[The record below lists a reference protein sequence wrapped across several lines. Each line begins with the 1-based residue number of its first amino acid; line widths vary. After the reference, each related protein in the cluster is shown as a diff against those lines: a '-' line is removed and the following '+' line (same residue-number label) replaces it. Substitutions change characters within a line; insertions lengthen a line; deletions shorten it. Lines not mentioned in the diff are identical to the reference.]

1 MFDTVTRA
9 IRTSLVAAL
18 FVLPFTTAQAA
29 EFNPA
34 QKTEM
39 GTIIKEYLM
48 ANPEILRDA
57 LAELDKKQKDEEAS
71 ARQKVVSDQAG
82 LLFSSVNQA
91 TLGNLKGGVTL
102 VEFFDYNCGYCKRS
116 LDDMVK
122 LMKADAN
129 LKVVLKDFPVLGPG
143 SVEAAHVATA
153 LRMQFKG
160 DKFWDFHQKL
170 LGTRGQIGKVQ
181 ALAVAKELGA
191 DMDKLTKDLE
201 SPTIAASIQEVAL
214 LADQL
219 NLTGTPSFVVG
230 QDIVVGAI
238 PYEEMKTKVD
248 NVHKCGKV
256 AC

>member
-1 MFDTVTRA
+1 MRFTMIGA
-9 IRTSLVAAL
+9 AAL
-18 FVLPFTTAQAA
+18 AATVFVAPLRAA
-29 EFNPA
+29 EFSA
-34 QKTEM
+34 TQKTEI
-39 GTIIKEYLM
+39 GAAVKDYLL
-48 ANPEILRDA
+48 ANPEVLRDA
-57 LAELDKKQKDEEAS
+57 LAELDKRQKSDELA

-91 TLGNLKGGVTL
+91 TLGNLKGGVTI

-116 LDDMVK
+116 LDDMAK
-122 LMKADAN
+122 LMKADPN

-153 LRMQFKG
+153 LRNQFKG

-170 LGTRGQIGKVQ
+170 LGTRGQIAKAQ
-181 ALAVAKELGA
+181 ALAVAKDLGA
-191 DMDKLTKDLE
+191 DMDRLEKDMAAPAIKE
-201 SPTIAASIQEVAL
+201 SLQEVAL

-219 NLTGTPSFVVG
+219 NLTGTPSFVIG
-230 QDIVVGAI
+230 QDVVVGAI
-238 PYEEMKTKVD
+238 PYEEMKSKVD

>member
-1 MFDTVTRA
+1 MRFTMIGAAALAATV
-9 IRTSLVAAL
+9 LVAPL
-18 FVLPFTTAQAA
+18 RAA
-29 EFNPA
+29 EFSAA
-34 QKTEM
+34 QKTEI
-39 GTIIKEYLM
+39 GALVKEYLL
-48 ANPEILRDA
+48 ANPEVLRDA
-57 LAELDKKQKDEEAS
+57 LAELDKRQKNDEVA

-91 TLGNLKGGVTL
+91 TLGNLKGSATI

-116 LDDMVK
+116 LDDMAK
-122 LMKADAN
+122 LMKADPN

-153 LRMQFKG
+153 LRNQFKA

-170 LGTRGQIGKVQ
+170 LGTRGQIAKAQ
-181 ALAVAKELGA
+181 ALAVAKDLGA
-191 DMDKLTKDLE
+191 DMDRLEKDM
-201 SPTIAASIQEVAL
+201 AAPAIKESIQEVAL

-219 NLTGTPSFVVG
+219 NLTGTPSFVIG
-230 QDIVVGAI
+230 QDVVVGAI
-238 PYEEMKTKVD
+238 PYEEMKSKVD

>member
-1 MFDTVTRA
+1 MIGA
-9 IRTSLVAAL
+9 AAL
-18 FVLPFTTAQAA
+18 AATLLMPPTLAHAA
-29 EFNPA
+29 EFSAA
-34 QKTEM
+34 QKNEI
-39 GTIIKEYLM
+39 GAVVKEYLL
-48 ANPEILRDA
+48 ANPEVLRDA
-57 LAELDKKQKDEEAS
+57 LAELDKRQKSDELA

-91 TLGNLKGGVTL
+91 TLGNLKGGVTI

-116 LDDMVK
+116 LDDMAK
-122 LMKADAN
+122 LMKADPN

-153 LRMQFKG
+153 LRNQFKG

-170 LGTRGQIGKVQ
+170 LGTRGQIAKAQ
-181 ALAVAKELGA
+181 ALAAAKDLGA
-191 DMDKLTKDLE
+191 DMDRLEKDMAAPAIKE
-201 SPTIAASIQEVAL
+201 SLQEVAL

-219 NLTGTPSFVVG
+219 NLTGTPSFVIG
-230 QDIVVGAI
+230 QDVVVGAI
-238 PYEEMKTKVD
+238 PYEEMKSKVD

>member
-1 MFDTVTRA
+1 MRFTMIGAAALAATV
-9 IRTSLVAAL
+9 LVAPL
-18 FVLPFTTAQAA
+18 RAA
-29 EFNPA
+29 EFSAA
-34 QKTEM
+34 QKTEI
-39 GTIIKEYLM
+39 GALVKDYLL
-48 ANPEILRDA
+48 ANPEVRRDA
-57 LAELDKKQKDEEAS
+57 LAELDKRQKNDEVA

-91 TLGNLKGGVTL
+91 TLGNLKGSATI

-116 LDDMVK
+116 LDDMAK
-122 LMKADAN
+122 LMKADPN

-153 LRMQFKG
+153 LRNQFKG

-170 LGTRGQIGKVQ
+170 LGTRGQIAKAQ
-181 ALAVAKELGA
+181 ALAVAKDLGA
-191 DMDKLTKDLE
+191 DMDRLEKDM
-201 SPTIAASIQEVAL
+201 AAPAIKESIQEVAS

-219 NLTGTPSFVVG
+219 NLTGTPSFVIG
-230 QDIVVGAI
+230 QDVVVGAI
-238 PYEEMKTKVD
+238 PYEEMKSKVD